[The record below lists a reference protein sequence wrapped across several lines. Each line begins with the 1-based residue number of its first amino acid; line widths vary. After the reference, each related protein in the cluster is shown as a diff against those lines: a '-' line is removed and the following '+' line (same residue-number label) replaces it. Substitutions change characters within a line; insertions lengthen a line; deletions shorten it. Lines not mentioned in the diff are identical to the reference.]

1 MSGVARVVTIRN
13 NKYGMKS
20 EINTKEVRRKN

>member
-1 MSGVARVVTIRN
+1 MSGVARVIVIRN
-13 NKYGMKS
+13 DERDMKS